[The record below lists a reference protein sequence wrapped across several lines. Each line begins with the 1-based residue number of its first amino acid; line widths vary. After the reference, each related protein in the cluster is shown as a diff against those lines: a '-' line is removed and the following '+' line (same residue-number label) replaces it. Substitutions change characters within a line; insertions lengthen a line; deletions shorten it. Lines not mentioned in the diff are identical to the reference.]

1 MKKLYIVKIHVPI
14 VGKNKIGKE
23 RFGDEVFNN
32 QL

>member
-1 MKKLYIVKIHVPI
+1 MVNLSIMNLKVVKEKEIE
-14 VGKNKIGKE
+14 KE